1 MKKAIVLLSGGLDS
15 STALYVAKNEGF
27 DEVYALTF
35 EYGQKHDKEIE
46 SAKAVARA
54 AGVKEHKFV
63 RLLLNQWGDCSL
75 TNPAVQID
83 KGNVNRTDI
92 PATYVPARNMVF
104 LSVAASYAD
113 ALEISDLFIGVSETD
128 YSGYVDCRE
137 SFIKAMEEA
146 VNLGTVLGAEK
157 KRRITIHA
165 PLTDATNNMINER
178 ALSMMKPTAVLIN
191 AARGGIVDEAA
202 LYMALKEHRIYGAAL
217 DATEIEPACGSPL
230 ALLDNCIL
238 TPHAGAATREAS
250 LKMGLLAAQNVIDV
264 LRGKECRYI
273 VNE

>member
-27 DEVYALTF
+27 DELYVLTF

-63 RLLLNQWGDCSL
+63 HLLLNQWGDCSL

-165 PLTDATNNMINER
+165 PFLHMTKADEIRLGIKLGVDFSLTWSCYRGEEKPCGTCDSCLLR
-178 ALSMMKPTAVLIN
+178 ARAF
-191 AARGGIVDEAA
+191 AEAGIEDP
-202 LYMALKEHRIYGAAL
+202 LLK
-217 DATEIEPACGSPL
+217 
-230 ALLDNCIL
+230 
-238 TPHAGAATREAS
+238 
-250 LKMGLLAAQNVIDV
+250 K
-264 LRGKECRYI
+264 
-273 VNE
+273 

>member
-27 DEVYALTF
+27 DELYVLTF

-75 TNPAVQID
+75 TN
-83 KGNVNRTDI
+83 

-165 PLTDATNNMINER
+165 PFLHMTKADEIRLGIKLGVDFSLTWSCYRGEEKPCGTCDSCLLR
-178 ALSMMKPTAVLIN
+178 ARAF
-191 AARGGIVDEAA
+191 AEAGIEDP
-202 LYMALKEHRIYGAAL
+202 LLK
-217 DATEIEPACGSPL
+217 
-230 ALLDNCIL
+230 
-238 TPHAGAATREAS
+238 
-250 LKMGLLAAQNVIDV
+250 K
-264 LRGKECRYI
+264 
-273 VNE
+273 

>member
-27 DEVYALTF
+27 DELYALTF

-46 SAKAVARA
+46 SAKAVAWA

-165 PLTDATNNMINER
+165 PFLHMTKADEIRLGIKLGVDFSLTWSCYRGEER
-178 ALSMMKPTAVLIN
+178 PCGTCDSCLLR
-191 AARGGIVDEAA
+191 ARAFAEAGIEDP
-202 LYMALKEHRIYGAAL
+202 LLK
-217 DATEIEPACGSPL
+217 
-230 ALLDNCIL
+230 
-238 TPHAGAATREAS
+238 
-250 LKMGLLAAQNVIDV
+250 K
-264 LRGKECRYI
+264 
-273 VNE
+273 

>member
-1 MKKAIVLLSGGLDS
+1 MNYMPLL
-15 STALYVAKNEGF
+15 
-27 DEVYALTF
+27 F
-35 EYGQKHDKEIE
+35 EYGQKHNKEIE

-92 PATYVPARNMVF
+92 PATYVPARNMVV

-137 SFIKAMEEA
+137 SFIKAMEETPLIS
-146 VNLGTVLGAEK
+146 VRYWGQ
-157 KRRITIHA
+157 KRSG
-165 PLTDATNNMINER
+165 E
-178 ALSMMKPTAVLIN
+178 
-191 AARGGIVDEAA
+191 
-202 LYMALKEHRIYGAAL
+202 
-217 DATEIEPACGSPL
+217 SPFM
-230 ALLDNCIL
+230 LLF
-238 TPHAGAATREAS
+238 
-250 LKMGLLAAQNVIDV
+250 
-264 LRGKECRYI
+264 YI
-273 VNE
+273 